1 MAMHDFPAKPVA
13 GGALGLWQQRTWMWI
28 VAAGLDVYIL
38 GFVIGLQP
46 SGPLCGSPLLPD
58 SRAAELLDRQQGGI
72 GAAVTCYRDIDSDS
86 VPVWILMGLGVAL
99 VLAGVV
105 ARIVRIRL
113 LAGFSGEEEA
123 SEAR

>member
-1 MAMHDFPAKPVA
+1 MHDSPVKPAA
-13 GGALGLWQQRTWMWI
+13 GGPLGLWQQRTWMWV

-38 GFVIGLQP
+38 GFVVGLQP

-72 GAAVTCYRDIDSDS
+72 GAAATCYRDIDSDS
-86 VPVWILMGLGVAL
+86 MPVWILMGLGVAL

-113 LAGFSGEEEA
+113 LAGSPGAGEGGQA
-123 SEAR
+123 G